1 MHGELVTYY
10 ERMKNL
16 SVDDALQD
24 FQNLADLEEFDPV
37 PEDEVEAFFSVSD
50 EEVEQMLSEQGV
62 SKEVN

>member
-50 EEVEQMLSEQGV
+50 EEVEQMLSEQGI